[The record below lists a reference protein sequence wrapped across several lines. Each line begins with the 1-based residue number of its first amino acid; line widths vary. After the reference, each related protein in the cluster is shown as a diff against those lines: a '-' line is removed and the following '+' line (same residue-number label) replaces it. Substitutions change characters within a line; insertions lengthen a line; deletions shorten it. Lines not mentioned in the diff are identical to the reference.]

1 MKHQK
6 PQLVLA
12 ALAACAALGAAAPA
26 WSSVDTSPKPGGVYK
41 LKPGVYV
48 AEDKDCAAPEPAD
61 LRYYDGKGLAA
72 TDAASCKVKVLK
84 RAKAGYGMRYT
95 VEQRC
100 DDGKSKGKAQR
111 QTVTVDHA
119 LRFTQVAG
127 GATTSFRYCPVD
139 QLPASLREAAA
150 GKPARR

>member
-1 MKHQK
+1 MQHKK
-6 PQLVLA
+6 TQLFFA
-12 ALAACAALGAAAPA
+12 AVGACAALGAAGPA
-26 WSSVDTSPKPGGVYK
+26 WSSVDTTPKPGGVYK

-48 AEDKDCAAPEPAD
+48 AEGKDCAAPDAAD
-61 LRYYDGKGLAA
+61 LRYYDGKGLAT

-100 DDGKSKGKAQR
+100 DDGEGKAQR

-119 LRFTQVAG
+119 LRFTQRAG
-127 GATTSFRYCPVD
+127 GTTTSFRYCPVD
-139 QLPASLREAAA
+139 QLPASLREAA